1 MKIPSDAEIMRRR
14 KIRAAIEG
22 LVPDTWADD
31 AKIPRRE
38 LVEIVAGVEVSDIDV
53 FAAYYTVKATHA
65 SEQLKR

>member
-1 MKIPSDAEIMRRR
+1 MKIPSDSEMLRYR
-14 KIRAAIEG
+14 KIRAAVRE

-65 SEQLKR
+65 SEQLNR